1 MRVEGLSF
9 SYKNKEILK
18 NISFAVNEGEILTI
32 LGVNGAG
39 KSTTMKCLAGILK
52 TDAKID
58 LCGASVKEIGY
69 LTQNI
74 MQEGG
79 LSVFE
84 LVLLGRIS
92 KLNFKVSRSDLQ
104 RVEHVLK
111 HVGIEHLAKRS
122 FSELSGG
129 QQRLVLIAM
138 VFAKTPKIMLLDEP
152 TANLDLLH
160 QKDILNLIRDYTKF
174 YKISTVINIH
184 DINHAL
190 NYGDKIMV
198 LHNGEIAFL
207 GAPKDLDTALLSEV
221 FGVEFEF
228 LQNRSGKKFIANF

>member
-18 NISFAVNEGEILTI
+18 NISFVVNEGKILTI

-58 LCGASVKEIGY
+58 LCSASVKEIGY

-92 KLNFKVSRSDLQ
+92 KLNFKVSRGDLQ

-111 HVGIEHLAKRS
+111 HVGIKHLAKRS

-198 LHNGEIAFL
+198 LHDGEIAFL

-221 FGVEFEF
+221 FGVEFELF
-228 LQNRSGKKFIANF
+228 QNRSGKKFIANF

>member
-58 LCGASVKEIGY
+58 LCGASAKEIGY

-92 KLNFKVSRSDLQ
+92 KLNFKVSSSDLQ

-160 QKDILNLIRDYTKF
+160 QKDVLNLIRDYTKF

-198 LHNGEIAFL
+198 LHDGEIAFL

-221 FGVEFEF
+221 FGVEFELF
-228 LQNRSGKKFIANF
+228 QNRSGKKFIANF

>member
-18 NISFAVNEGEILTI
+18 NISFTVNEGEILTI

-69 LTQNI
+69 LMQNI
-74 MQEGG
+74 MQEGE

-198 LHNGEIAFL
+198 LHDGEIAFL

-221 FGVEFEF
+221 FGVEFELF
-228 LQNRSGKKFIANF
+228 QNRSGKNFIANF

>member
-1 MRVEGLSF
+1 M
-9 SYKNKEILK
+9 
-18 NISFAVNEGEILTI
+18 
-32 LGVNGAG
+32 
-39 KSTTMKCLAGILK
+39 
-52 TDAKID
+52 
-58 LCGASVKEIGY
+58 
-69 LTQNI
+69 
-74 MQEGG
+74 
-79 LSVFE
+79 
-84 LVLLGRIS
+84 
-92 KLNFKVSRSDLQ
+92 
-104 RVEHVLK
+104 LK

-198 LHNGEIAFL
+198 LHDGDIAFL

-221 FGVEFEF
+221 FGVEFELF
-228 LQNRSGKKFIANF
+228 QNRSGKKFIANF

>member
-58 LCGASVKEIGY
+58 LCGASVKE
-69 LTQNI
+69 

-207 GAPKDLDTALLSEV
+207 GATKDLDTALLSEV